1 MQKDRIIYYS
11 HHNPI
16 CFKHKGISQF
26 QYNVSSVNNICD
38 ISQFVE
44 SCVSNAKLNYL
55 PAIIILP
62 KKDDLDNVKPSA
74 VMSLPTMLS
83 FDLKLC

>member
-1 MQKDRIIYYS
+1 MQNARIIYYS

-26 QYNVSSVNNICD
+26 QYNVSSVNNI
-38 ISQFVE
+38 SQFVE

-55 PAIIILP
+55 LAIIILP